1 MFAIGLGGQRNT
13 FEYGVGEYGST
24 APRKTICNMLID
36 THSHIYDEAFD
47 NDRKE
52 VVERA
57 VAEGVSRIILP
68 AIDGESNGRLF
79 DMCREYSDYVVPLMG
94 LHPTSVNDNPRWREE
109 LADVERLLANPPE
122 GIERFYG
129 VGEIGLDLYWSRDW
143 QAEQTEAF
151 RRQVE
156 LALRYNLP
164 IVVHTRD
171 AWEEMAEIIEEYQG
185 RGLRGIFHA
194 FSSDIAMYERLR
206 GYGDFLFGIGG
217 VVTFKKSALAEVVKG
232 MQLEDLVVETDAPY
246 LTPAPHRGTRNES
259 SYVRHI
265 AQKIADIKG
274 LDYEQVAATT
284 SANAK
289 RIFRL

>member
-1 MFAIGLGGQRNT
+1 
-13 FEYGVGEYGST
+13 
-24 APRKTICNMLID
+24 MLID

-47 NDRKE
+47 DDRNE

-57 VAEGVSRIILP
+57 RAEGVERIVLP
-68 AIDGESNGRLF
+68 AIDGESNERLF
-79 DMCREYSDYVVPLMG
+79 EMCRACGDYVVPLMG

-109 LADVERLLANPPE
+109 LAEVERLLANPPQ

-151 RRQVE
+151 RAQ
-156 LALRYNLP
+156 LDMALKYNLP

-171 AWEEMAEIIEEYQG
+171 AWEEMATIIEEY
-185 RGLRGIFHA
+185 RDKGLRGIFHA
-194 FSSDIAMYERLR
+194 FSADVAMYERLKE
-206 GYGDFLFGIGG
+206 YGDFVFGIGG
-217 VVTFKKSALAEVVKG
+217 VVTFKKSVLAEVVKS

-259 SYVRHI
+259 SYVRFV
-265 AQKIADIKG
+265 AQKIAELKG
-274 LDYEQVAATT
+274 VSYEVVAEMTT
-284 SANAK
+284 ANAK
-289 RIFRL
+289 RIFGI

>member
-1 MFAIGLGGQRNT
+1 
-13 FEYGVGEYGST
+13 
-24 APRKTICNMLID
+24 MLID

-47 NDRKE
+47 NDRNE

-57 VAEGVSRIILP
+57 RAEGVERIILP

-79 DMCREYSDYVVPLMG
+79 DLCRACGDYVVPLMG

-109 LADVERLLANPPE
+109 LAEVEKLLANPPQ
-122 GIERFYG
+122 GIDRFYG

-151 RRQVE
+151 RAQ
-156 LALRYNLP
+156 LDMALKYNLP

-171 AWEEMAEIIEEYQG
+171 AWEEMASIIEEY
-185 RGLRGIFHA
+185 RDKGLRGIFHA
-194 FSSDIAMYERLR
+194 FSADVAMYERLR
-206 GYGDFLFGIGG
+206 ECGDFVFGIGG
-217 VVTFKKSALAEVVKG
+217 VVTFKKSALAEVVKA

-259 SYVRHI
+259 SYVRFV
-265 AQKIADIKG
+265 AQKIAELKG
-274 LDYEQVAATT
+274 VEYEVVAETT
-284 SANAK
+284 TVNAK
-289 RIFRL
+289 RIFGI